1 MGGATC
7 MGRVPARWRCRECL
21 TLCQGLRACRW
32 ETLPDGVGAPDGGE
46 PRADVGA
53 DELIVAFVERGAGL
67 LLADGTHEQLLEPGD
82 AFVARA
88 SCLPA
93 PARREPGDAPCARLV
108 AVVLREDAVSSD
120 ARRVLAGFGADVSGI
135 ARALRGASWR
145 RLGAS
150 AETTRAFRELSVS
163 LACADV
169 FRCRLASVA
178 VARQV
183 VLDAGGDL
191 RSDGR
196 EGRIVLRACDV
207 MRERLAEGSTIAD
220 VARACGV
227 SVSTLRRAFVRVT
240 GMPVHAWLTSERM
253 RVASDLLLESD
264 RPVGDV
270 ALAVGY
276 ANPSKFS
283 RAFSSRVGMTPREWR
298 RAAWNGAARDGG
310 ER

>member
-1 MGGATC
+1 MGGTTC
-7 MGRVPARWRCRECL
+7 MGRVPSRWGCRECL
-21 TLCQGLRACRW
+21 ALCQGLRACRW
-32 ETLPDGVGAPDGGE
+32 EALPDGAGAPDVGE
-46 PRADVGA
+46 PQADVG
-53 DELIVAFVERGAGL
+53 DDDLLVAFVERGAGL

-88 SCLPA
+88 SRLPT
-93 PARREPGDAPCARLV
+93 PARHEAGDAPCARLV
-108 AVVLREDAVSSD
+108 AIVLREGAVSSET
-120 ARRVLAGFGADVSGI
+120 RRVLAGFGADVSGV

-145 RLGAS
+145 RLGTS

-163 LACADV
+163 LACGDV

-298 RAAWNGAARDGG
+298 RAAGNGATRDGG